1 MNPKKAKILLREN
14 KVYPIKVIH
23 FSSKQ
28 VTLQESEKV
37 FVTVLVEDVEFD
49 YSGMDKNA
57 IEEFR
62 NKFL

>member
-14 KVYPIKVIH
+14 KVYPIQMIH

-37 FVTVLVEDVEFD
+37 FVTVSVKDVEFD
-49 YSGMDKNA
+49 FSGMDKNT
-57 IEEFR
+57 IKEFR